1 MQSRQQQEIIESKPE
16 VFALLDHGYQLSNA
30 FANLRM
36 NNNRMQ
42 EVANYSA
49 AFMNWFCNYF
59 ERDANPNML
68 MPVNRERDYVFLVT
82 ADVSRAYVSVRDTD
96 VASVARYRTFDERPN
111 SGIIDMLVAIV
122 FSFLKDDT
130 IEVSF
135 ETEDAREAAF
145 FEAIRLALNYAL
157 WGVNVDRYD
166 SVPSGVQLSE
176 AFSRNVDI
184 TGKRRVGFANA
195 ALSIVLQAL
204 GRRTQPLRPR
214 LLFYRDDPNPDVWSS
229 VVYKNK
235 ANFTIPLFQ
244 GELNAEEEEEEDNA
258 PDYNPNGML
267 DDEDIDDANDN
278 ESVAGEDDQ
287 GRRRLIGTK
296 LEVWRGVAKRTK
308 GGLRKGDL
316 KRNKK
321 CKVVSIKASEGA
333 KERYRDPY
341 DQGRSALRS
350 WREAIVENGRRFPES
365 DALGLRRSVMAF
377 Q

>member
-1 MQSRQQQEIIESKPE
+1 
-16 VFALLDHGYQLSNA
+16 
-30 FANLRM
+30 M

-42 EVANYSA
+42 EVADYSA

-59 ERDANPNML
+59 EKDANPSML
-68 MPVNRERDYVFLVT
+68 MPVGRERDYVFLVT

-145 FEAIRLALNYAL
+145 FEAIRLALNCAL
-157 WGVNVDRYD
+157 WGVDVDRYD

-184 TGKRRVGFANA
+184 TGRRRVGFANA

-244 GELNAEEEEEEDNA
+244 GELNPAEEEDND
-258 PDYNPNGML
+258 PDYNPDGML
-267 DDEDIDDANDN
+267 DDEDVDDANDI
-278 ESVAGEDDQ
+278 ESVSGEDGQ

-296 LEVWRGVAKRTK
+296 LEVWRGIAQRTK
-308 GGLRKGDL
+308 GGLRKKDL

-333 KERYRDPY
+333 KARYGDPS
-341 DQGRSALRS
+341 DEGRNALGS
-350 WREAIVENGRRFPES
+350 WREAIVENDGRFPES
-365 DALGLRRSVMAF
+365 EALDMRRSVMAF

>member
-16 VFALLDHGYQLSNA
+16 VLALLNHGYQLSNA

-42 EVANYSA
+42 EVADYSA

-59 ERDANPNML
+59 EKDANPSML
-68 MPVNRERDYVFLVT
+68 MPVGRERDYVFLVT

-145 FEAIRLALNYAL
+145 FEAIRLALNCAL
-157 WGVNVDRYD
+157 WGVDVDRYD

-184 TGKRRVGFANA
+184 TGRRRVGFANA

-244 GELNAEEEEEEDNA
+244 GELNPAEEEDND
-258 PDYNPNGML
+258 PDYNPDGML
-267 DDEDIDDANDN
+267 DDEDVDDANDI
-278 ESVAGEDDQ
+278 ESVSGEDGQ

-296 LEVWRGVAKRTK
+296 LEVWRGIAQRTK
-308 GGLRKGDL
+308 GGLRKKDL

-333 KERYRDPY
+333 KARYGDPS
-341 DQGRSALRS
+341 DEGRNALGS
-350 WREAIVENGRRFPES
+350 WREAIVENDGRFPES
-365 DALGLRRSVMAF
+365 EALDMRRSVMAF